1 MLWIEIVVLQWI
13 MDLNLQFHSLRIKLR
28 VSNCLETNHAIMRC
42 APTYCSLAGTSH
54 KLFSC
59 DVIASDRDGGTYL
72 V

>member
-13 MDLNLQFHSLRIKLR
+13 MDLNLQFHSLGIKLR
-28 VSNCLETNHAIMRC
+28 VSNCLETNHAIMRH